1 MDFLFQILERLSE
14 SVLTPSDLISPVQ
27 CLHLVT
33 FLVDNQDEVFLVPE
47 RLKTEVEHYIS
58 DRQVELKVNWAV
70 VYIVCFSNVLV
81 SISKPELISIF
92 LEGKENDEEADNS
105 MEKDLSTKQYCEP
118 IKINE
123 YDQQKEFGVERH
135 LLNLLDNIVNNETIT
150 LEERKKQ
157 LRKVFDL
164 VSASVKH

>member
-1 MDFLFQILERLSE
+1 M
-14 SVLTPSDLISPVQ
+14 
-27 CLHLVT
+27 
-33 FLVDNQDEVFLVPE
+33 
-47 RLKTEVEHYIS
+47 
-58 DRQVELKVNWAV
+58 
-70 VYIVCFSNVLV
+70 LV

>member
-58 DRQVELKVNWAV
+58 DRQVELKVN
-70 VYIVCFSNVLV
+70 
-81 SISKPELISIF
+81 
-92 LEGKENDEEADNS
+92 
-105 MEKDLSTKQYCEP
+105 
-118 IKINE
+118 
-123 YDQQKEFGVERH
+123 
-135 LLNLLDNIVNNETIT
+135 
-150 LEERKKQ
+150 
-157 LRKVFDL
+157 
-164 VSASVKH
+164 